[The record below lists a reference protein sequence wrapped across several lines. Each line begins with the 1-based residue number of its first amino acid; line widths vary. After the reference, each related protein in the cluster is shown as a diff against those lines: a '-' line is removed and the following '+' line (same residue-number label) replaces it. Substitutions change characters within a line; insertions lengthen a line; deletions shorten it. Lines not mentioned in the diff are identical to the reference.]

1 MASNDIKS
9 APRANNHT
17 QAELAS
23 EEHKI
28 IPAIAHVEDAEME
41 AHKRNVR
48 DIEYD
53 AQESETPRTGL
64 RRLMKRNPSYE
75 FIRQVAMKDEEELDK
90 HQVRR
95 VSQSRITLGRGLI
108 DQLEK
113 KLWLMIVPALCIDYI
128 FYYVDKT

>member
-1 MASNDIKS
+1 MTSHDIRS
-9 APRANNHT
+9 APRAVDNSH
-17 QAELAS
+17 AEIAS

-28 IPAIAHVEDAEME
+28 IPSIAHVEDAEMD

-90 HQVRR
+90 SEVRR
-95 VSQSRITLGRGLI
+95 VSRGSTARCL
-108 DQLEK
+108 
-113 KLWLMIVPALCIDYI
+113 AS
-128 FYYVDKT
+128 

>member
-1 MASNDIKS
+1 MAPNEIKL
-9 APRANNHT
+9 APRPNNHSE
-17 QAELAS
+17 AELAN

-28 IPAIAHVEDAEME
+28 IPAIAHVEDAEMD

-53 AQESETPRTGL
+53 AQESETPRKGL

-90 HQVRR
+90 NEVRR
-95 VSQSRITLGRGLI
+95 VSRA
-108 DQLEK
+108 E
-113 KLWLMIVPALCIDYI
+113 
-128 FYYVDKT
+128 VDIRDVR